1 VVFLLSYKKWE
12 DIKIYITYKR
22 YPQHLEYED
31 EENEKKINDVW
42 LSQKKI
48 SKIASLMLQQINKKS
63 DLSVSTQQR

>member
-1 VVFLLSYKKWE
+1 
-12 DIKIYITYKR
+12 
-22 YPQHLEYED
+22 LEYED